1 MTWIAQLPM
10 YDLPEIR
17 WASDALW
24 RGVAARLER
33 AGLTGLPE
41 RLARELSPAE
51 AWRHPGLLLGQSCGY
66 PAMTAF
72 RDELRILAT
81 PLYAAP
87 GCEGPLHCSFIV
99 VAVESDAAQ
108 LRDLRGTRF
117 ALNGRE
123 SNTGMNL
130 PRRAIA
136 PLAER
141 GRFFAAVIETG
152 SHAESLARVAAGTA
166 DCAAI
171 DCVTH
176 ALLVRHRPA
185 TVARTRILE
194 HTGMT
199 PSLPFV
205 TARGTDQ
212 ATAALMRAAII
223 EAAADP
229 ALAES
234 REALFLA
241 GAIAAE
247 PDDYAVVIDN
257 ERRARELGYGELR

>member
-1 MTWIAQLPM
+1 MIWIAQLPM
-10 YDLPEIR
+10 YDLPEIQ

-33 AGLTGLPE
+33 AGLTGLPD

-51 AWRHPGLLLGQSCGY
+51 AWRRPGLLLGQSCGY
-66 PAMTAF
+66 PAMTGF
-72 RDELRILAT
+72 CNDLRILAT

-87 GCEGPLHCSFIV
+87 GCAGPLHCSFIV
-99 VAVESDAAQ
+99 VAAESEAAQ
-108 LRDLRGTRF
+108 LSDLRGTRF

-136 PLAER
+136 PLADN

-152 SHAESLARVAAGTA
+152 SHAESLARVAAGAA

-176 ALLVRHRPA
+176 ALLARHRPK

-194 HTGMT
+194 RTGMT

-205 TARGTDQ
+205 TARGIDQ
-212 ATAALMRAAII
+212 ATAVLVRAAII

-234 REALFLA
+234 RAALFLA

-247 PDDYAVVIDN
+247 PDDYAVVIDD
-257 ERRARELGYGELR
+257 ERQARELGYAELR